1 MKKKIILIGS
11 SSDIAN
17 SVSLDANYEL
27 IKLSSKTSNFNI
39 LKPETF
45 PMIDEIEGLVYF
57 PGTINLKPFKSIK
70 KEEFVEDY
78 NINVLGI
85 INILQH
91 YQNYFNQNSSIILI
105 SSVAAKVGMKYHAS
119 ISMCKSAIEGLT
131 RSLASE
137 FAPKIRINCIAPSII
152 ETKLSSRLLRSDA
165 TRQSIINNH
174 PLKRIGK
181 TKDISNVIEFLLS
194 EKSSWITGQTIN
206 VDGGLSNIQI

>member
-45 PMIDEIEGLVYF
+45 PTIEKIEGLVYF

-70 KEEFVEDY
+70 KEEFIEDY

-91 YQNYFNQNSSIILI
+91 YQNCFNQNSSIILI

-152 ETKLSSRLLRSDA
+152 ETKLSSRLLRSDT

>member
-17 SVSLDANYEL
+17 SVSLDPNYEL

-45 PMIDEIEGLVYF
+45 PTIEKIEGLVYF

-70 KEEFVEDY
+70 KEEFIEDY

-91 YQNYFNQNSSIILI
+91 YQSCFNQKSSIILI

-165 TRQSIINNH
+165 TRQTIINNH